1 MVQKELQSLREEID
15 RHNHLYFVLSRPE
28 ITDTQ
33 FDALMNKLRKFEE
46 NRPDLI
52 TAESPTQRIGEKLV
66 GGFSQ
71 VAHDVPMLSLGNAF
85 NSDDMTSWQSR
96 IANLLSMDKID
107 FACELKYDGLAVS
120 LVYENG
126 IFTRGST
133 RGNSMVGEDITSN
146 LKTIRSIPLQIRKK
160 CPERFEVRGEVYFPR
175 SEFEIFNRY
184 RLENNLPVYANP
196 RNTAAGSLR
205 QLDPSITAERPLD
218 LFIYSMAWSTEEM
231 EPTHLDNLKF
241 LENIGFKINPHNYL
255 ATNIKDVLTYY
266 DHWVSNLKNLDYD
279 CDGIVV
285 KTNVIE
291 NQNRLGTVGREP
303 RWAIAYKFPSD
314 QALTKLLDIR
324 INVGRTGSINPYAV
338 LDPVEVGGVIVRQ
351 ATLHNKDYIEEKDLR
366 IGDTVL
372 VERAGEVIPQI
383 VRSDPSLRSGNEIV
397 FEMPDKCPS
406 CNGPVNRIGNEVAIF
421 CTNASC
427 SAQLERLVEHFVSK
441 PAMDIDGFG
450 IKLALALIQEGYI
463 SDISDIY
470 YLNKEL
476 LLSMERMGEKSANNI
491 LSAIEDSKHRP
502 LSRLINALGIPN
514 IGSETSEILSAQ
526 FNTLD
531 NINSASLEDLH
542 SIPSIGPVLAS
553 SIVDYFNN
561 HENQKVLMK
570 LQVAGVNTVQEQKVQ
585 SENQIL
591 EGIRFVVTG
600 TLVNFSRSEIQAK
613 IRNLG
618 GLTSNSIS
626 GKTNYLIAGGNPGSK
641 ISEASNHGVE
651 IISEQEFM
659 ELFDS

>member
-1 MVQKELQSLREEID
+1 
-15 RHNHLYFVLSRPE
+15 
-28 ITDTQ
+28 
-33 FDALMNKLRKFEE
+33 
-46 NRPDLI
+46 
-52 TAESPTQRIGEKLV
+52 
-66 GGFSQ
+66 
-71 VAHDVPMLSLGNAF
+71 
-85 NSDDMTSWQSR
+85 
-96 IANLLSMDKID
+96 
-107 FACELKYDGLAVS
+107 
-120 LVYENG
+120 
-126 IFTRGST
+126 
-133 RGNSMVGEDITSN
+133 
-146 LKTIRSIPLQIRKK
+146 
-160 CPERFEVRGEVYFPR
+160 
-175 SEFEIFNRY
+175 
-184 RLENNLPVYANP
+184 
-196 RNTAAGSLR
+196 
-205 QLDPSITAERPLD
+205 
-218 LFIYSMAWSTEEM
+218 
-231 EPTHLDNLKF
+231 
-241 LENIGFKINPHNYL
+241 
-255 ATNIKDVLTYY
+255 
-266 DHWVSNLKNLDYD
+266 
-279 CDGIVV
+279 
-285 KTNVIE
+285 
-291 NQNRLGTVGREP
+291 
-303 RWAIAYKFPSD
+303 
-314 QALTKLLDIR
+314 
-324 INVGRTGSINPYAV
+324 
-338 LDPVEVGGVIVRQ
+338 
-351 ATLHNKDYIEEKDLR
+351 
-366 IGDTVL
+366 
-372 VERAGEVIPQI
+372 
-383 VRSDPSLRSGNEIV
+383 
-397 FEMPDKCPS
+397 
-406 CNGPVNRIGNEVAIF
+406 
-421 CTNASC
+421 
-427 SAQLERLVEHFVSK
+427 
-441 PAMDIDGFG
+441 MDIDGFG

-491 LSAIEDSKHRP
+491 LRAIEDSKHRP

-641 ISEASNHGVE
+641 ISEAGNHGVE